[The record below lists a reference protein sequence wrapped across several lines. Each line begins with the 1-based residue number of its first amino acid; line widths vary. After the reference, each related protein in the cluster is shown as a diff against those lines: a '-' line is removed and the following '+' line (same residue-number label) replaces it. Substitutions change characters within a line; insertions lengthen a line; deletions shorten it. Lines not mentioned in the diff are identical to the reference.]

1 MRRDDT
7 RRAEMT
13 RRGAQH
19 KSELTLEPLRVWG
32 ETEKARTER
41 ETGKTERRT
50 ANIVV
55 ISYS

>member
-1 MRRDDT
+1 M
-7 RRAEMT
+7 AS
-13 RRGAQH
+13 RGAQH
-19 KSELTLEPLRVWG
+19 EAQLTLEPLRVWG

-55 ISYS
+55 ISCS